1 MVVSKPINF
10 DDRLQHSIELL
21 QKAQAMAFTYSEK
34 GYYLAF
40 SGGKDS
46 QALYHVA
53 KMAGVAFE
61 AHYAL
66 TTLDPPELVRFIR
79 SNYPDVITDRPQMT
93 FAQVCLK
100 KKALPTQRMRFCCA
114 VLKETRGAGT
124 VTLTGVRRQESYKR
138 SKRNE
143 AEKIGSKKARF
154 SGTFE
159 QLDQFTRNRELEGVQ
174 CVNGKDKIVINP
186 IIEWSEADVWYFLNE
201 VAKVEHCV
209 LYDRGWRRIGCLF
222 CPMAS
227 KREILKQGGEYP
239 KYHALIMR
247 TIHRLRENGY
257 MNQYTDLTDEEVFRW
272 WISKE
277 GIKHWYAEHK
287 LQRDLFEQYDDEAA
301 SEQSRMARI
310 SKGMP

>member
-159 QLDQFTRNRELEGVQ
+159 QLDQFTRNKELEGVQ

-277 GIKHWYAEHK
+277 SIKHWYAEHK

>member
-10 DDRLQHSIELL
+10 DNRLQHSIELL

-143 AEKIGSKKARF
+143 AEKIGNKKARF

-159 QLDQFTRNRELEGVQ
+159 QLDQFTRNKELEGVQ

>member
-79 SNYPDVITDRPQMT
+79 SNYPDVITDRPKMT

-100 KKALPTQRMRFCCA
+100 KKALPTQRRRFCCA

-159 QLDQFTRNRELEGVQ
+159 QLDQFTRSKELEGVQ

-227 KREILKQGGEYP
+227 KREILKQGGGGEYP

-287 LQRDLFEQYDDEAA
+287 LQRDLFEQYDDEAT
-301 SEQSRMARI
+301 SE
-310 SKGMP
+310 

>member
-159 QLDQFTRNRELEGVQ
+159 QLDQFTRSKELEGVQ

-227 KREILKQGGEYP
+227 KREILKQGGGSTQN
-239 KYHALIMR
+239 IM
-247 TIHRLRENGY
+247 L
-257 MNQYTDLTDEEVFRW
+257 
-272 WISKE
+272 
-277 GIKHWYAEHK
+277 
-287 LQRDLFEQYDDEAA
+287 
-301 SEQSRMARI
+301 
-310 SKGMP
+310 